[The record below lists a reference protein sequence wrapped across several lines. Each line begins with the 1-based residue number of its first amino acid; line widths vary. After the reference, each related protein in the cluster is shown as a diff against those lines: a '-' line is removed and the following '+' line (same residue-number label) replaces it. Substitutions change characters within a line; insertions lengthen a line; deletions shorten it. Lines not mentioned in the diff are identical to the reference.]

1 MFNLVGILTAV
12 MGKIPFIGQLLAKLW
27 TDNSKVAEIKA
38 EEDLEETKAFA
49 QGRLSPKF
57 LLRYVIVVS
66 FALFV
71 LFFLASMVWPGFA
84 PDMTMDNFERLMKVA
99 ANVLNALF

>member
-12 MGKIPFIGQLLAKLW
+12 MGKITFIGQLLAKLW

-38 EEDLEETKAFA
+38 EEDLEETRAFA

-71 LFFLASMVWPGFA
+71 LFFLARMVWPDFA

-99 ANVLNALF
+99 ANILGALF

>member
-49 QGRLSPKF
+49 QGRFSPKF

-71 LFFLASMVWPGFA
+71 LFFLARMVWPDFA

>member
-71 LFFLASMVWPGFA
+71 LFFLARMVWPDFA

-99 ANVLNALF
+99 ANILGALF

>member
-49 QGRLSPKF
+49 HGRLSPKF
-57 LLRYVIVVS
+57 LLRYVVVVS

-71 LFFLASMVWPGFA
+71 LFFLARMIWPDFA
-84 PDMTMDNFERLMKVA
+84 PGMTMDNFERLMKIA
-99 ANVLNALF
+99 ANVLKELF

>member
-71 LFFLASMVWPGFA
+71 LFFLARMVWPDFA

-99 ANVLNALF
+99 ANVLTALF

>member
-1 MFNLVGILTAV
+1 MLNLVGILTAV

-38 EEDLEETKAFA
+38 EEDLEETKAFTR
-49 QGRLSPKF
+49 GRLSPKF
-57 LLRYVIVVS
+57 LLRYVVVVS

-71 LFFLASMVWPGFA
+71 LFFLARMIWPDFA
-84 PDMTMDNFERLMKVA
+84 PGMTMDNFERLMRIA
-99 ANVLNALF
+99 GNILGALF

>member
-12 MGKIPFIGQLLAKLW
+12 MGKIPFIGQLLATLW

-71 LFFLASMVWPGFA
+71 LFFLARMVWPDFA

-99 ANVLNALF
+99 ANILGALF

>member
-71 LFFLASMVWPGFA
+71 LFFLARMIWPDFA
-84 PDMTMDNFERLMKVA
+84 PGMTMDNFERLMKIA
-99 ANVLNALF
+99 ANVLKELF

>member
-38 EEDLEETKAFA
+38 EEDLEETRAFA

-71 LFFLASMVWPGFA
+71 MFFLARMIWPDFA
-84 PDMTMDNFERLMKVA
+84 PGMTMDNFERLMKIA
-99 ANVLNALF
+99 ANVLKELF

>member
-49 QGRLSPKF
+49 RGRFSPKF
-57 LLRYVIVVS
+57 ILRYGVV
-66 FALFV
+66 FL
-71 LFFLASMVWPGFA
+71 FLAFAAMFIARMIWPDFA
-84 PDMTMDNFERLMKVA
+84 PGMTMDNFERLMKVA

>member
-49 QGRLSPKF
+49 AGRLSPKF
-57 LLRYVIVVS
+57 LLRYVVVVS

-71 LFFLASMVWPGFA
+71 LFFLARMIWPEFA
-84 PDMTMDNFERLMKVA
+84 PDMTMDNFERLMKIA
-99 ANVLNALF
+99 ANVLKELF

>member
-57 LLRYVIVVS
+57 LLRYVVVVS

-71 LFFLASMVWPGFA
+71 LFFLARMIWPEFA
-84 PDMTMDNFERLMKVA
+84 PGMTMDNFERLMKIA
-99 ANVLNALF
+99 ANVLKELF

>member
-38 EEDLEETKAFA
+38 EEDLEETRAFA

-71 LFFLASMVWPGFA
+71 LFFLARMVWPGFA
-84 PDMTMDNFERLMKVA
+84 PDMTMDNFEWLMKVA
-99 ANVLNALF
+99 ANILGALF

>member
-12 MGKIPFIGQLLAKLW
+12 MGKIPFIGQMLAKLW

-71 LFFLASMVWPGFA
+71 LFFLARMVWPGFA

>member
-71 LFFLASMVWPGFA
+71 LFFLARMVWPDFA
-84 PDMTMDNFERLMKVA
+84 PDMTMDNFERLMRVA

>member
-71 LFFLASMVWPGFA
+71 LFFLARMVWPDFA

>member
-38 EEDLEETKAFA
+38 EENLEETRAFA

-71 LFFLASMVWPGFA
+71 LFFLARMVWPDFA
-84 PDMTMDNFERLMKVA
+84 PGMTMDNFERLMKIA
-99 ANVLNALF
+99 ANVLKELF

>member
-38 EEDLEETKAFA
+38 EEDNLRFY
-49 QGRLSPKF
+49 RLTEPTELRVKQYGNFRSTEFDGP
-57 LLRYVIVVS
+57 LLV
-66 FALFV
+66 
-71 LFFLASMVWPGFA
+71 
-84 PDMTMDNFERLMKVA
+84 
-99 ANVLNALF
+99 

>member
-1 MFNLVGILTAV
+1 MLNLVGILTAV

-49 QGRLSPKF
+49 RGRLSPKF
-57 LLRYVIVVS
+57 LLRYVVVVS

-71 LFFLASMVWPGFA
+71 LFFLARMIWPDFA
-84 PDMTMDNFERLMKVA
+84 PGMTMDNFERLMKIA
-99 ANVLNALF
+99 ANVLKELF

>member
-1 MFNLVGILTAV
+1 MLNLVGILTAV

-71 LFFLASMVWPGFA
+71 MFFLARMIWPDFA
-84 PDMTMDNFERLMKVA
+84 PGMTMDNFERLMKVA
-99 ANVLNALF
+99 TNVLSALF

>member
-12 MGKIPFIGQLLAKLW
+12 MGKIPFIGQLLARLW

-71 LFFLASMVWPGFA
+71 LFFLARMVWPDFA

-99 ANVLNALF
+99 ANILGALF

>member
-71 LFFLASMVWPGFA
+71 LFFLARMVWPGFA

>member
-1 MFNLVGILTAV
+1 MFAFLTGLVTKLPVLG
-12 MGKIPFIGQLLAKLW
+12 PLLAKLW

-49 QGRLSPKF
+49 RGRLSPKF
-57 LLRYVIVVS
+57 LLRYVVVVS

-71 LFFLASMVWPGFA
+71 LFFLARMIWPDFA
-84 PDMTMDNFERLMKVA
+84 PGMTMDNFERLMKIA
-99 ANVLNALF
+99 ANVLKELF

>member
-49 QGRLSPKF
+49 RGRFSPKF
-57 LLRYVIVVS
+57 ILRYGVV
-66 FALFV
+66 ALFL
-71 LFFLASMVWPGFA
+71 LFATIFIARMIWPDFA
-84 PDMTMDNFERLMKVA
+84 PGMTMDNFERLMVVA
-99 ANVLNALF
+99 GNVLKSTF

>member
-38 EEDLEETKAFA
+38 EEDLEETRAFA

-71 LFFLASMVWPGFA
+71 LFFLARMVWPDFA

>member
-12 MGKIPFIGQLLAKLW
+12 MGKIPFVGQLLAKLW

-38 EEDLEETKAFA
+38 EEDLEETKAFTR
-49 QGRLSPKF
+49 GGLSPKF
-57 LLRYVIVVS
+57 LLRYVVVVS

-71 LFFLASMVWPGFA
+71 LFFLARMIWPDFA
-84 PDMTMDNFERLMKVA
+84 PGMTMDNFERLMRIA
-99 ANVLNALF
+99 GNILGALF

>member
-49 QGRLSPKF
+49 RGRLSPKF
-57 LLRYVIVVS
+57 LLSYVVVVS

-71 LFFLASMVWPGFA
+71 LFFLARMVWPDFA
-84 PDMTMDNFERLMKVA
+84 PDMTMDNFERLMRVA
-99 ANVLNALF
+99 DNVLNALF

>member
-38 EEDLEETKAFA
+38 EEALEETKAFA
-49 QGRLSPKF
+49 RGRLSPKF
-57 LLRYVIVVS
+57 LLRYVVVVS

-71 LFFLASMVWPGFA
+71 LFFLARMVWPDFA
-84 PDMTMDNFERLMKVA
+84 PGMTMDNFERLMKIA
-99 ANVLNALF
+99 ANVLKELF

>member
-1 MFNLVGILTAV
+1 MFNLVGILTAL

-38 EEDLEETKAFA
+38 EDDLEETKAFA

-71 LFFLASMVWPGFA
+71 LFFLARMVWPDFA
-84 PDMTMDNFERLMKVA
+84 PDMTMDNFERLMRVA

>member
-71 LFFLASMVWPGFA
+71 MFFLARMIWPDFA
-84 PDMTMDNFERLMKVA
+84 PGMTMDNFERLMKVA
-99 ANVLNALF
+99 TNVLSALF